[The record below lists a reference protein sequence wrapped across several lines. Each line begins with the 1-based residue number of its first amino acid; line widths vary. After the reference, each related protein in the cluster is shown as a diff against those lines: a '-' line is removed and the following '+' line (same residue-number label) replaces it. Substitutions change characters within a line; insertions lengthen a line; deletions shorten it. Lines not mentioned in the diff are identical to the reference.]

1 MARHWASGPERGY
14 STRTTRLLGALDA
27 GTPWS
32 DVAAACPGVPARAS
46 NGAAVRVTPAT
57 LYAAGNVEVAVEI
70 ARRSAGVTHP
80 HPGAH
85 AGACVH
91 AAAVAV
97 ALSHP
102 AGAPLDADRFVAT
115 VGTVSDDPALGGDT
129 DTIAAMTGALA
140 SALLE
145 EPAIPKRWVD
155 RAEAAPQVRVLADQL
170 FVRGQPTE
178 RQR

>member
-1 MARHWASGPERGY
+1 M
-14 STRTTRLLGALDA
+14 
-27 GTPWS
+27 
-32 DVAAACPGVPARAS
+32 
-46 NGAAVRVTPAT
+46 RVTPAV
-57 LYAAGNVEVAVEI
+57 LSAAGNVEVATEI

-97 ALSHP
+97 ALHP

-115 VGTVSDDPALGGDT
+115 VGTVSDNPALGGDT

-140 SALLE
+140 GALLE

-155 RAEAAPQVRVLADQL
+155 RAEAAPQVCVLADQL
-170 FVRGQPTE
+170 FARGQPTE

>member
-14 STRTTRLLGALDA
+14 STRTTRLFGALDA
-27 GTPWS
+27 STLWS

-57 LYAAGNVEVAVEI
+57 VYAAGNVEVATEI

-97 ALSHP
+97 ALHP

-115 VGTVSDDPALGGDT
+115 VGTVSDNPALGGDT
-129 DTIAAMTGALA
+129 DTISAMTGALA
-140 SALLE
+140 GALLE

-155 RAEAAPQVRVLADQL
+155 RAEAAPQVRVLADEL
-170 FVRGQPTE
+170 FARAQPTA
-178 RQR
+178 RRR